1 MAKSGI
7 PREPKIYLSLFVLFL
22 LLVALM
28 PRTGKFNY
36 DYKKGSPWA
45 YETLISQID
54 FPILK
59 TSEQLQSERDA
70 AGSSVVPY
78 YRFSDEVAQSVIRDA
93 ENLNY
98 GEHGYLRPGI
108 VASLTTLYQRGVM
121 ADEASTVEENITS
134 SSDILFIQKDK
145 RASKYP
151 ASNVFTI
158 TSARAR
164 LLSDLQKSFP
174 SVKIDS
180 VLAASGLFELMVP
193 DLTYDKE
200 TTDLVH
206 AESVDFIS
214 PTKGFV
220 NAGQLIVTKGEIV
233 TAEIAQMLDSYK
245 AEYEVSLGY
254 NGPRAMLWVG
264 NSLIALAIVLI
275 LFLSVFYTNP
285 DIFRQFNKYI
295 YLLFIFVLTSFTA
308 VAVDRLDPSM
318 LYLTPFSLAALFL
331 LAFFKKRVVL
341 PVYVLSLLPLLI
353 FTHNGIELFVLYL
366 VAGVITMYVFQF
378 YNRGWRQFV
387 TAVIVFFALLLTFIG
402 FRLIN
407 DGSAF
412 SDYTLI
418 LYLFIGSMLSVAGYP
433 LIYLME
439 KVFGLVSNSR
449 LLELCDPNN
458 KLLRILAQKAPGTFQ
473 HSLQVMN
480 LSDAVARSV
489 DANVLL
495 VRAGAM
501 YHDIGK
507 IENPQCFIEN
517 ESLGAKYHA
526 GLKPLESARLI
537 IRHVA
542 DGMLLASKY
551 NLPPVVS
558 DFILTHHGT
567 TCTAYFYNKYIE
579 EGGDPDNAG
588 EFYYKGRR
596 PFTKEQ
602 TIVMI
607 CDTVEAASRTLKDN
621 SPETFDKFVE
631 GVVSSKI
638 NAGQFDNADIT
649 LKEITRIKSVLK
661 SYLAQIH
668 HERIVYPKN

>member
-1 MAKSGI
+1 
-7 PREPKIYLSLFVLFL
+7 
-22 LLVALM
+22 
-28 PRTGKFNY
+28 
-36 DYKKGSPWA
+36 
-45 YETLISQID
+45 
-54 FPILK
+54 
-59 TSEQLQSERDA
+59 
-70 AGSSVVPY
+70 
-78 YRFSDEVAQSVIRDA
+78 
-93 ENLNY
+93 
-98 GEHGYLRPGI
+98 
-108 VASLTTLYQRGVM
+108 M

-366 VAGVITMYVFQF
+366 VTGVITMYVFQF

-579 EGGDPDNAG
+579 DGGDPDNAG